1 MWNNRLIASLIAIAS
16 CLGVASDVYAIDS
29 DTVTATGEL
38 KIIATL
44 KPPTVTFNP
53 GTAGT
58 TINPGEPLAT
68 LVFTSGDDNTAVYWI
83 NSDQSPTGT
92 FAYTSTTE
100 PSSKVN
106 AALIASDKDLILL
119 TSDPQSVG
127 VGNKTGKFAAGGQA
141 RLAFV
146 SPAAQTVSAGEY
158 RMTIYVVASTS

>member
-1 MWNNRLIASLIAIAS
+1 MRNKQLIASLITVAT
-16 CLGVASDVYAIDS
+16 CLGVAPDVYAIDS

-44 KPPTVTFNP
+44 KPPTVIFNP

-83 NSDQSPTGT
+83 NSDQSPAGT
-92 FAYTSTTE
+92 FAYTSTTD
-100 PSSKVN
+100 PASKVN

-146 SPAAQTVSAGEY
+146 SPTAQTVPAGDY
-158 RMTIYVVASTS
+158 RMTIYVVAATS